1 MIDDLEDVLIG
12 TLLKTRTFGI
22 VSMPSNLPVTETAKL
37 MTDHQIG
44 SVIIK
49 DDKIIGIITKGDIIQ
64 HVVGRGLDPGIV
76 LAGDVMSKPV
86 MYVLADETLEN
97 TMLLMSK
104 KQIERILVVDEED
117 PNIPLGIVSTNDLLK
132 FAPGLLS
139 IRREQQLITA
149 ISSSGLDKSYFQ
161 GFCDDCNNY
170 SDKLTPAN
178 GYTLCPGCI
187 GIQLGEF
194 KSNDDEIL

>member
-1 MIDDLEDVLIG
+1 MIDEVEDVLIG
-12 TLLKTRTFGI
+12 ALLKTRNSGI

-37 MTDHQIG
+37 MTNHQIG
-44 SVIIK
+44 SVVIK

-64 HVVGRGLDPGIV
+64 QVVGRGLDPGIV

-86 MYVLADETLEN
+86 TYVLADETLEN

-104 KQIERILVVDEED
+104 RQIERILVVDEND
-117 PNIPLGIVSTNDLLK
+117 PTIPLGIVSTNDLLR

-139 IRREQQLITA
+139 IRREQQLVTT
-149 ISSSGLDKSYFQ
+149 ISSSSLETSYFQ

-170 SDKLTPAN
+170 SEKLSLAN
-178 GYTLCPGCI
+178 GYTLCPRCI
-187 GIQLGEF
+187 SLTPGEF
-194 KSNDDEIL
+194 NSNDDEIL

>member
-1 MIDDLEDVLIG
+1 MIDDVEDILIG
-12 TLLKTRTFGI
+12 ALLKTRDSGI

-37 MTDHQIG
+37 MTDHHIG

-49 DDKIIGIITKGDIIQ
+49 DEGIIGIITKGDIIEQ
-64 HVVGRGLDPGIV
+64 VVGRGLDPGIV

-86 MYVLADETLEN
+86 VYVLADETLEN
-97 TMLLMSK
+97 TMLMMSK
-104 KQIERILVVDEED
+104 KQIERILVVDEND
-117 PNIPLGIVSTNDLLK
+117 PPTPLGIISTNDLLR

-139 IRREQQLITA
+139 IRREQQLVTT
-149 ISSSGLDKSYFQ
+149 ISPTDLESSTFQ

-170 SDKLTPAN
+170 SEKLSLAN
-178 GYTLCPGCI
+178 GYTLCPQCI

-194 KSNDDEIL
+194 ESNDDEII

>member
-1 MIDDLEDVLIG
+1 MIDDEEDVLVG
-12 TLLKTRTFGI
+12 ALLKTRNSGI
-22 VSMPSNLPVTETAKL
+22 VSMPSTLPVTETAKL

-49 DDKIIGIITKGDIIQ
+49 DDEIIGIITKGDIIK

-86 MYVLADETLEN
+86 SYVLADETLEN
-97 TMLLMSK
+97 TMLIMSK
-104 KQIERILVVDEED
+104 RQIERILVVDENN
-117 PNIPLGIVSTNDLLK
+117 PTVPLGIVSTNDLLR

-139 IRREQQLITA
+139 IRREQQVVTA
-149 ISSSGLDKSYFQ
+149 ISTSGLENPYFP

-170 SDKLTPAN
+170 SEKLSPTN
-178 GYTLCPGCI
+178 GYTLCPRCI
-187 GIQLGEF
+187 SIHPEEF
-194 KSNDDEIL
+194 KSNDDEIM

>member
-1 MIDDLEDVLIG
+1 MIDETEDVLIG
-12 TLLKTRTFGI
+12 ALIKSRNSGI

-37 MTDHQIG
+37 MTNHQIG

-49 DDKIIGIITKGDIIQ
+49 DEKIIGIITKGDIIK

-86 MYVLADETLEN
+86 AYVLADETLEN

-104 KQIERILVVDEED
+104 RQIERILVVDEND

-139 IRREQQLITA
+139 IRREQQLV
-149 ISSSGLDKSYFQ
+149 SSIASSDLESSYFQ

-170 SDKLTPAN
+170 SEKLSLTN
-178 GYTLCPGCI
+178 GYTLCPRCI
-187 GIQLGEF
+187 SITPGEF
-194 KSNDDEIL
+194 KSNYDEIM

>member
-1 MIDDLEDVLIG
+1 MIDDVEEILIG
-12 TLLKTRTFGI
+12 ALLKTRDSGI

-37 MTDHQIG
+37 MTDHHIG

-49 DDKIIGIITKGDIIQ
+49 DEEIIGIITKGDIIQ
-64 HVVGRGLDPGIV
+64 QVVGRGLDPGIV

-86 MYVLADETLEN
+86 VYVLADETLEN

-104 KQIERILVVDEED
+104 KQIERILVVDENE
-117 PNIPLGIVSTNDLLK
+117 PPTPLGIISTNDLLR

-139 IRREQQLITA
+139 IRREQQLVTTISTSNLE
-149 ISSSGLDKSYFQ
+149 SSSFQ

-170 SDKLTPAN
+170 SDNLSLAN
-178 GYTLCPGCI
+178 GYTLCPQCI
-187 GIQLGEF
+187 GIQPGEF
-194 KSNDDEIL
+194 KSNDDEII

>member
-1 MIDDLEDVLIG
+1 MIDDVEDILIG
-12 TLLKTRTFGI
+12 ALLKTRDSGI

-37 MTDHQIG
+37 MTDHHIG

-49 DDKIIGIITKGDIIQ
+49 DEEIIGIITKGDIIQ
-64 HVVGRGLDPGIV
+64 QVVGRGLDPGIV

-86 MYVLADETLEN
+86 VYVLADETLEN

-104 KQIERILVVDEED
+104 KQIERILVVDEND
-117 PNIPLGIVSTNDLLK
+117 PPTPLGIISTNDLLR

-139 IRREQQLITA
+139 IRREQQLVTTISTSNLE
-149 ISSSGLDKSYFQ
+149 SSSFQ

-170 SDKLTPAN
+170 SDNLSLAN
-178 GYTLCPGCI
+178 GYTLCPRCI
-187 GIQLGEF
+187 GIQPGEF
-194 KSNDDEIL
+194 KSNDDEII

>member
-1 MIDDLEDVLIG
+1 MIDEVEDVLIG
-12 TLLKTRTFGI
+12 ALLKTRNSGI

-37 MTDHQIG
+37 MTNHQIG
-44 SVIIK
+44 SVVIK

-64 HVVGRGLDPGIV
+64 QVVGRGLDPGIV

-86 MYVLADETLEN
+86 TYVLADETLEN

-104 KQIERILVVDEED
+104 RQIERIMVVDEND
-117 PNIPLGIVSTNDLLK
+117 PTIPLGIVSTNDLLR

-139 IRREQQLITA
+139 IRREQQLVTT
-149 ISSSGLDKSYFQ
+149 ISSSSLETSYFQ

-170 SDKLTPAN
+170 SEKLSLAN
-178 GYTLCPGCI
+178 GYTLCPRCI
-187 GIQLGEF
+187 SINLGEF
-194 KSNDDEIL
+194 NSNDDEIL

>member
-1 MIDDLEDVLIG
+1 MIDEVEDVLIG
-12 TLLKTRTFGI
+12 ALLKTRNSGI

-37 MTDHQIG
+37 MTNHQIG
-44 SVIIK
+44 SVVIK

-64 HVVGRGLDPGIV
+64 QVVGRGLDPGIV

-86 MYVLADETLEN
+86 TYVLTDETLEN

-104 KQIERILVVDEED
+104 QQIERILVVDEND
-117 PNIPLGIVSTNDLLK
+117 PTIPLGIVSTNDLLR

-139 IRREQQLITA
+139 IRREQQLVTT
-149 ISSSGLDKSYFQ
+149 ISSSSLETSYFQ

-170 SDKLTPAN
+170 SEKLSLAN
-178 GYTLCPGCI
+178 GYTLCPRCI
-187 GIQLGEF
+187 SINPGEF
-194 KSNDDEIL
+194 NSNDDEIL

>member
-1 MIDDLEDVLIG
+1 MIDDVEDVLIG
-12 TLLKTRTFGI
+12 ALLKTRDSGI

-49 DDKIIGIITKGDIIQ
+49 DKEIIGIITKGDIIQ
-64 HVVGRGLDPGIV
+64 QVVGRGLDPGIV

-86 MYVLADETLEN
+86 MYVLTDETLEN

-104 KQIERILVVDEED
+104 KQIERILVVDVND
-117 PNIPLGIVSTNDLLK
+117 PTIPLGIVSTNDLLR

-139 IRREQQLITA
+139 IRREQQLVTTMSTSDIE
-149 ISSSGLDKSYFQ
+149 SSYFQ

-170 SDKLTPAN
+170 SEKLSLTN
-178 GYTLCPGCI
+178 GYTLCPRCI
-187 GIQLGEF
+187 GVQPGEF
-194 KSNDDEIL
+194 TSNDDEIM